1 MNKAWLIKAG
11 NNGTAEIYLYGFID
25 SFDVSAS
32 DFVKELRNLEQTN
45 QTINVRINSGGG
57 SVFEGLAIYNAMKQS
72 TCTIE
77 TYIDGVAASM
87 ASIVALGGKKCHM
100 SKTARIMT
108 HQPSTGSYGN
118 KEEHE
123 KNIALLAGIEKT
135 MLAIYSAKTGKTEEE
150 CRTSFMNG
158 GDTWFTADDAMTAGL
173 VDNIYD
179 ADPVEMPANAKG
191 ERTVWDAYNLK
202 FAAVLQS
209 QNPNDNMDL
218 NLITAENKTALG
230 IGDAI
235 DATALN
241 AKISDLVARAAK
253 ADEYKTKMEAAEQKL
268 ADAEKQAKTE
278 KVDAL
283 VTEATNAKKLTA
295 ELATTLKADYAENPD
310 GLKKVLDAMKPY
322 EPVTGQLNTGGAE
335 TPEQLKAEWEK
346 LDKSGGLTALKAEN
360 MDRYKQLF
368 KAKFNKEYTGK

>member
-25 SFDVSAS
+25 SYDVSAS
-32 DFVKELRNLEQTN
+32 DFVRELRNLEQTN

-72 TCTIE
+72 NCNIE

-135 MLAIYSAKTGKTEEE
+135 MLAIYSNKTGKTEEE
-150 CRTSFMNG
+150 CRSSFMNG
-158 GDTWFTADDAMTAGL
+158 GDTWFTADDAMANGL

-179 ADPVEMPANAKG
+179 AEPVEMPTNAKA
-191 ERTVWDAYNLK
+191 ERTVWDAYNQK
-202 FAAVLQS
+202 FAAVLNQT
-209 QNPNDNMDL
+209 DNMKQIQL
-218 NLITAENKTALG
+218 SSAILVAMSLTAEA
-230 IGDAI
+230 DAPAI
-235 DATALN
+235 E
-241 AKISDLVARAAK
+241 AKITDLVARAAK

-268 ADAEKQAKTE
+268 VDAQKQANTE

-283 VTEATNAKKLTA
+283 IAEATTAKKLTA

-322 EPVTGQLNTGGAE
+322 EPVTAKLKTDGTE
-335 TPEQLKAEWEK
+335 TPEQLVAEWNK
-346 LDKSGGLTALKAEN
+346 LDKNGGLTALKADN